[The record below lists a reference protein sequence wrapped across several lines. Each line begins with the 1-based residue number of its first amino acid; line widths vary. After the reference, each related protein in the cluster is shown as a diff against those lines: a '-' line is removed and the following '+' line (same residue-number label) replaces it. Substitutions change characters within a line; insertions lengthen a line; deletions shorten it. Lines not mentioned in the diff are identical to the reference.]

1 MNDLWKHQHA
11 AIRDVSQ
18 AFADGNRR
26 VCLRMATGAGKSRV
40 ACELI
45 RDWLI
50 CGLKVHLYTERPAV
64 FADVLCQMG
73 LTTADRCF
81 ANIIGYCVPDWDDF
95 QISGLKKRQTMP
107 YADAIVSDGWNSVSQ
122 DLFARHSERPN
133 SRWLFLTA
141 KRVKPF
147 FYDTVLEHGTS
158 EQVRSCI
165 GTKLWIEFY
174 KRIVDSTL
182 TFTAAFVQFSIDY
195 GFDPPDGSP
204 FMPTVEWDMLR
215 RVKDVPRERLT

>member
-1 MNDLWKHQHA
+1 MNDLWPHQTK

-18 AFADGNRR
+18 AFAEGHRR

-45 RDWLI
+45 RDWLM
-50 CGLKVHLYTERPAV
+50 CGMKVHLYTERTFV
-64 FADVLCQMG
+64 FADLLCHMS
-73 LTTADRCF
+73 LTSADRSF
-81 ANIIGYCVPDWDDF
+81 SNILNYCVPDWDDF
-95 QISGLKKRQTMP
+95 QVGGLKKRQPVP

-122 DLFARHSERPN
+122 DVFSRHAERPN
-133 SRWLFLTA
+133 ARWLVLTA
-141 KRVKPF
+141 KMVKAF

-165 GTKLWIEFY
+165 GTKLWIDFY
-174 KRIVDSTL
+174 NRIVDRTL

-195 GFDPPDGSP
+195 GFDPPEGSP
-204 FMPTVEWDMLR
+204 FMPTTEWDMMR